1 MKVDKSSE
9 LFTALIFQLAQSAY
23 VSMGKIPSPF
33 SGELERNLEV
43 SRLTIDTL
51 EAIETRTKG
60 NLSEEEK
67 TVFERI
73 LRELRM
79 NYLDELKKPAEKTEE
94 EIQPEA
100 EAKDGEPAA
109 ATTEEPAAAPEKTE
123 EEEEKEASSS

>member
-1 MKVDKSSE
+1 
-9 LFTALIFQLAQSAY
+9 
-23 VSMGKIPSPF
+23 MGKIPSPF

-79 NYLDELKKPAEKTEE
+79 NYLDELKKPAEKTEG

-100 EAKDGEPAA
+100 EAKEGEPAA
-109 ATTEEPAAAPEKTE
+109 AATEEPAAAPEKTE
-123 EEEEKEASSS
+123 EKEQKEEKEESSS